1 MKTVHGYNIIF
12 PCTKQGNKLNH
23 TFVSHNF
30 MFSNI
35 TRNVSDNEKNRIPIL
50 SHALGVENLNR
61 VIKMFLCKINFQ
73 CVETYFCYT
82 MKLFS
87 TQSKNFYKMKKFFYM
102 MIFCTKLKIFF
113 LNHKIIVFTR

>member
-35 TRNVSDNEKNRIPIL
+35 TRNVS
-50 SHALGVENLNR
+50 
-61 VIKMFLCKINFQ
+61 VIKIFLCKIHFQ

-82 MKLFS
+82 MKLFFY
-87 TQSKNFYKMKKFFYM
+87 TIKKLLQDEKVFLHDDFLYKIKN
-102 MIFCTKLKIFF
+102 IFPKP
-113 LNHKIIVFTR
+113 

>member
-23 TFVSHNF
+23 IFVSHNF

-35 TRNVSDNEKNRIPIL
+35 TRDVSDNEKNRILIL

-82 MKLFS
+82 MKLFCY
-87 TQSKNFYKMKKFFYM
+87 TIKKLLQDEKVFLHDDFLYKIKN
-102 MIFCTKLKIFF
+102 IFPKP
-113 LNHKIIVFTR
+113 

>member
-1 MKTVHGYNIIF
+1 MKTVHEYNIIF

-35 TRNVSDNEKNRIPIL
+35 TRNVSDNEKNRILIL

-82 MKLFS
+82 MKLFFY
-87 TQSKNFYKMKKFFYM
+87 TIKKLLQDEKVFLHDDFLYKIKN
-102 MIFCTKLKIFF
+102 IFPKP
-113 LNHKIIVFTR
+113 

>member
-30 MFSNI
+30 MLSNI
-35 TRNVSDNEKNRIPIL
+35 TRDVSDNEKNRILIL

-82 MKLFS
+82 MKLFFY
-87 TQSKNFYKMKKFFYM
+87 TIKKLLQDEKVFLHDDFLYKIKN
-102 MIFCTKLKIFF
+102 IFPKP
-113 LNHKIIVFTR
+113 